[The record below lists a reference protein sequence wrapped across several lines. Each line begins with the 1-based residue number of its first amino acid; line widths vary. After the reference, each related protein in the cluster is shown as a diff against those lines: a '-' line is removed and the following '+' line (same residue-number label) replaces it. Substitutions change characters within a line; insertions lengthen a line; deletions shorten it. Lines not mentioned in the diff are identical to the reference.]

1 MALTV
6 IAHGALAGGIDL
18 DCEALSR
25 QMIERLDAAGLL
37 VHSAAG
43 SQQALAIAMDL
54 CREGEASAQHQN
66 EADKQE
72 ALDNWLSE
80 KHPEKPGNTRLKNL
94 KR

>member
-1 MALTV
+1 MMLTV

-18 DCEALSR
+18 DCETLSR

-37 VHSAAG
+37 TRSAAG
-43 SQQALAIAMDL
+43 RQQALAIALDL
-54 CREGEASAQHQN
+54 CHKGEASAQQQN

-72 ALDNWLSE
+72 ALDNWFIQ